1 MSKGFLY
8 FCVEILTDMTEE
20 YKKLLSDFD
29 TRLKQLMLLCDK
41 LKAENESLSQ
51 ALEKEKAKVS
61 DTNDSLRVLTAK
73 YDRLKLAGYIAATK
87 SDVTTAKLRVNKLV
101 REIDKCI
108 ALLNE

>member
-1 MSKGFLY
+1 
-8 FCVEILTDMTEE
+8 MTEE

-73 YDRLKLAGYIAATK
+73 YDRLKLAGYVAGTK

>member
-1 MSKGFLY
+1 
-8 FCVEILTDMTEE
+8 MTEE

-41 LKAENESLSQ
+41 LKVENESLSQ

-61 DTNDSLRVLTAK
+61 DTHDSLRVLTAK

-108 ALLNE
+108 ALINE